1 MDGLE
6 HGRHLRPL
14 RFGDLRQRVAVEMH
28 RAALV
33 FGLGEDLGDRA
44 AHAGGLVADD
54 RANAA
59 QAARS
64 QPRQEIAPAFRRLGE
79 ALGAADHLA
88 VTVVVHADGYRDG
101 DVLVGAASAALQ
113 VDAVDIDVRVLAF
126 QRPALHSSTAL
137 KALSLRFDTVPAEM
151 PAPHRIS
158 LTSPMRRVDAPAK
171 YISMMASSTLVSRLL

>member
-1 MDGLE
+1 
-6 HGRHLRPL
+6 
-14 RFGDLRQRVAVEMH
+14 MH

-44 AHAGGLVADD
+44 DHAGGLVVDDYAD
-54 RANAA
+54 AA
-59 QAARS
+59 QAARF

-113 VDAVDIDVRVLAF
+113 VGAVDIDVRVLAF
-126 QRPALHSSTAL
+126 QRPAPPFLDRLEGLVVEIRHGAGGE
-137 KALSLRFDTVPAEM
+137 A
-151 PAPHRIS
+151 APHRIS